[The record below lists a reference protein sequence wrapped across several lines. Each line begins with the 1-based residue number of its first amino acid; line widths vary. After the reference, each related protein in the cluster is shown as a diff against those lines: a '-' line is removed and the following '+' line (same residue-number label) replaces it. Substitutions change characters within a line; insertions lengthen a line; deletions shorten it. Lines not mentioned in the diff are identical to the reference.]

1 MLSKTALR
9 KIIILVA
16 LNQSTSI
23 AHMEVKNMQMFLI
36 FFIEPSEVASI
47 SHMEVQRYK
56 CV

>member
-16 LNQSTSI
+16 LNQATSI

>member
-16 LNQSTSI
+16 LNQATSI

-36 FFIEPSEVASI
+36 FS
-47 SHMEVQRYK
+47 
-56 CV
+56 